1 MRKIIIGAALAAA
14 TIGGVTASAAG
25 AASASTSAVLAK
37 AVTISPEHADTT
49 GITCPACAQG
59 PGGPI
64 WASDQLK
71 ETVKVTSAG
80 TAGHYNVV
88 ISFGGST
95 FHGFADPRAAGEAGS
110 DGTGSG
116 GPMLSQGAVAG
127 SITYNDIASATAPD
141 ASNVAAVQAP
151 DTGLH
156 AVLDQMFHGAEQPA
170 ASIHYTVSY
179 KPSLDGVDPTAATA
193 DTWEAGTVY
202 TQSG

>member
-1 MRKIIIGAALAAA
+1 MRKIIISAALAVAA
-14 TIGGVTASAAG
+14 AGGITASAAS
-25 AASASTSAVLAK
+25 AASASTAVLAK
-37 AVTISPEHADTT
+37 VVTISPEHADTT
-49 GITCPACAQG
+49 GINCPSCAQG

-88 ISFGGST
+88 ISFGGSA

-116 GPMLSQGAVAG
+116 GPMLSQGTVAG
-127 SITYNDIASATAPD
+127 SITYDDIASVTAPD

-156 AVLDQMFHGAEQPA
+156 AVLDQLFHGNEQA
-170 ASIHYTVSY
+170 AVSTHYSLSY
-179 KPSLDGVDPTAATA
+179 KPSLDGVDPTGATA
-193 DTWEAGTVY
+193 DTWAAGTVY
-202 TQSG
+202 TQAG